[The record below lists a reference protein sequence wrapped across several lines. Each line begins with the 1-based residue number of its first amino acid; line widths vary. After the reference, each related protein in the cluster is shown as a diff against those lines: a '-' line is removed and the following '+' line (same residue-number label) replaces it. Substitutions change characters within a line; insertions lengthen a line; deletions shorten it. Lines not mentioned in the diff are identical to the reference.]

1 MRVFTRSGVRRDI
14 LVHLLVERASCSSL
28 LKVDLGLSH
37 ASVHR
42 ELGVLVGL
50 GLVQRVVPHRSGRR
64 RPYAVYAVKGYS
76 AEDIVRVVERVS
88 RMRTPAYSR
97 VRLISQLILDEY
109 LEPRGLR
116 EITYRE
122 VVAET
127 RTQCRGFNSGD
138 IARLVAAELVAEGIK
153 VWR

>member
-1 MRVFTRSGVRRDI
+1 MV
-14 LVHLLVERASCSSL
+14 RASCSSL

-42 ELGVLVGL
+42 ELKVLMGL
-50 GLVQRVVPHRSGRR
+50 GLVQRVVPRRSGRG
-64 RPYAVYAVKGYS
+64 RPYAIYAVKGYS
-76 AEDIVRVVERVS
+76 ANDIIRVVERVS
-88 RMRTPAYSR
+88 RLRIPAYSR
-97 VRLISQLILDEY
+97 VRVISQLILDEY

-116 EITYRE
+116 EITFRE

-127 RTQCRGFNSGD
+127 RTQCRGYYSGD
-138 IARLVAAELVAEGIK
+138 IARLVASELVAEGVK